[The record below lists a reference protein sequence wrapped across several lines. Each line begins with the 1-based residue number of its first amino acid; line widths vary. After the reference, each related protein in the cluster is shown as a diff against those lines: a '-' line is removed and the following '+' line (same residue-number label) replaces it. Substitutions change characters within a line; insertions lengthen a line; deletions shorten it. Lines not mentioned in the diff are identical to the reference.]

1 MNKILEFIKSEAVFC
16 ISALLAVISCFFVA
30 PSPEYIG
37 YMDFRTL
44 ALLLALMTVMAG
56 FSKCGVFEYLARA
69 LLGRAKTLRG
79 VCASLVLLCFFTS
92 MLITNDVALI
102 TFVPFAIAAL
112 READRRDKIMSVVI
126 LQTVAANLGSMLTPI
141 GNPQNL
147 YLYSLSGMTAAQLVK
162 TMLPYTAL
170 SFALLFIFIIPVK
183 KSAVKCAATN
193 VPPPDKKSAAA
204 YTVLLSVCM
213 LTVAGGLHYGV
224 SLAAVLLFALLFDR
238 SALKAVDYSLIATF
252 VCFFVFIGNIKN
264 IGALHSL
271 LERVI
276 SGNEFPAAVISSQ
289 IISNVPA
296 AALLSGFTSEY
307 ADIMKGANIGGLGTI
322 IASMASLISYKYFAN
337 LIPEQKGRYILRFT
351 AVNLIFLAAL
361 TSAYYM
367 ASTVFE

>member
-1 MNKILEFIKSEAVFC
+1 
-16 ISALLAVISCFFVA
+16 
-30 PSPEYIG
+30 
-37 YMDFRTL
+37 
-44 ALLLALMTVMAG
+44 
-56 FSKCGVFEYLARA
+56 
-69 LLGRAKTLRG
+69 
-79 VCASLVLLCFFTS
+79 
-92 MLITNDVALI
+92 
-102 TFVPFAIAAL
+102 
-112 READRRDKIMSVVI
+112 
-126 LQTVAANLGSMLTPI
+126 
-141 GNPQNL
+141 
-147 YLYSLSGMTAAQLVK
+147 
-162 TMLPYTAL
+162 
-170 SFALLFIFIIPVK
+170 
-183 KSAVKCAATN
+183 
-193 VPPPDKKSAAA
+193 
-204 YTVLLSVCM
+204 M